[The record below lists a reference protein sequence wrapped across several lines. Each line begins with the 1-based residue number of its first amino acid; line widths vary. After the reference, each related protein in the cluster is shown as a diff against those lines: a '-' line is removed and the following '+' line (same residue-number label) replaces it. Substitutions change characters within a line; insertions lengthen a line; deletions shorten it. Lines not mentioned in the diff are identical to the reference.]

1 MNSIGKIKM
10 LETEDEIVKSELL
23 RLAVFNA
30 DFQNFDVSNSYY
42 YVGIKNNLFIPF
54 GLFIKGQ
61 LVAGC
66 YVSDYHD
73 SLHIDQLFV
82 NPIFQNT
89 GLRFGRMILRYIMI
103 W

>member
-1 MNSIGKIKM
+1 MNK
-10 LETEDEIVKSELL
+10 L
-23 RLAVFNA
+23 RKL
-30 DFQNFDVSNSYY
+30 
-42 YVGIKNNLFIPF
+42 KNKPF

-89 GLRFGRMILRYIMI
+89 GLRFGRMILRYII
-103 W
+103 ANNPRKSKK